1 LSSLA
6 RFSAAAL
13 VGNMSLA
20 WAWGAKVQ
28 REDRQR
34 RDQAEC
40 RDRWFHGFEM
50 EMTEQVVSEK

>member
-1 LSSLA
+1 
-6 RFSAAAL
+6 
-13 VGNMSLA
+13 VGR
-20 WAWGAKVQ
+20 AKVQ